1 MPVKIWT
8 AVFLKELFIGRG
20 LEASLVKG
28 NRKISLRFK
37 SSSVRVLLMQTAP
50 QFKHFRA
57 AQRYKINPGFP
68 LKQNLHNKRNK

>member
-28 NRKISLRFK
+28 NRKISL
-37 SSSVRVLLMQTAP
+37 MQTAP

-57 AQRYKINPGFP
+57 AQRYKINPGFQ